1 MLSAITILLF
11 FQLIGEVITQAFQLP
26 VPGPVIGMVLLFIA
40 LVLRGG
46 PGKELRETSSQLLQ
60 YLSMLF
66 IPAGAGVM
74 LHFGTLREEWLP
86 ILLAATVGTT
96 LVIAITALLL
106 QALIRTR
113 AGDGSD
119 GMPGTS
125 TTARAHPS
133 PSASGPAPDRRP
145 GMSAVTPAGSTPMP
159 AAAPARTPAMSVT
172 PGTTPSPT
180 PDARQPA
187 SCAGQPLV
195 DRPGDQPS

>member
-1 MLSAITILLF
+1 MLSAITILLV
-11 FQLIGEVITQAFQLP
+11 FQLLGEVITQAFQLP

-46 PGKELRETSSQLLQ
+46 PGKELRETSSRLLQ

-125 TTARAHPS
+125 ATTRAHLS
-133 PSASGPAPDRRP
+133 PSASGPTPDTRP
-145 GMSAVTPAGSTPMP
+145 GTSAVTAAGTPMP
-159 AAAPARTPAMSVT
+159 AAAPARTPAMPAALT
-172 PGTTPSPT
+172 TTPSPA

-187 SCAGQPLV
+187 SCAGQSVV